1 MNKIELADVVYSTLK
16 RRAIKLDKKIKKLQR
31 LENELKEIEN
41 LIISSKNYDEEM
53 DFLPNFLK

>member
-1 MNKIELADVVYSTLK
+1 MNKIELSDVVYSTLK

-31 LENELKEIEN
+31 LEKELKEIEN

>member
-1 MNKIELADVVYSTLK
+1 MNKIELSDVVYSTLK
-16 RRAIKLDKKIKKLQR
+16 RRAIELDKKIKKLQR

>member
-31 LENELKEIEN
+31 LEKELKEIEN

>member
-1 MNKIELADVVYSTLK
+1 MNKIKLGDAVYSALK